1 MKDRSVSTTE
11 IQVSK
16 AWDVAYSPAKTIP
29 MNFMMMW
36 MSGNGVQIFSM
47 MVVAMMIMNPLKG
60 IMSMHG
66 GMCSISDGSVRSVSF
81 SEPFSPATD
90 DGVRAV
96 PLGLHRA
103 RPVQMLEH
111 GSTSY

>member
-66 GMCSISDGSVRSVSF
+66 GMC
-81 SEPFSPATD
+81 
-90 DGVRAV
+90 
-96 PLGLHRA
+96 
-103 RPVQMLEH
+103 
-111 GSTSY
+111 